1 MKLDTTQLV
10 ISLLGVITLTALIGT
25 IIIIIYTPHTDIAT
39 VTALIAFLSST
50 TGGLIGYLGSQKNNP
65 PVGNDEKEEAVLTG
79 EDDDGDTTKK

>member
-10 ISLLGVITLTALIGT
+10 IAMLGVITLTALIGT

-65 PVGNDEKEEAVLTG
+65 PVVNEEEEAILTG
-79 EDDDGDTTKK
+79 DEDDTTKE